1 MRRDYEVPGNA
12 GDLVAGTDGTL
23 DAAGIDEVC
32 ACWAAPEG
40 LAEGEGSWW
49 TWEGQ
54 VRSGWERPDLT
65 RVRCL
70 LESQDQV
77 T

>member
-1 MRRDYEVPGNA
+1 MRKDYEVPGNA
-12 GDLVAGTDGTL
+12 GDHVAGTVGTL
-23 DAAGIDEVC
+23 DAVGTDEVC

-54 VRSGWERPDLT
+54 VWLGAT
-65 RVRCL
+65 RL
-70 LESQDQV
+70 DKGPMSA
-77 T
+77 